1 MDWVFRVACYI
12 HITHLDFC
20 RGSWDAGDWNGLGV
34 RKHDCFFISIYNARE
49 TLHKNPIYIVAILSN
64 WIETVEFFFP
74 MDVHRQIAPN
84 APPKFDGRKRNS
96 IGVQPHSKS
105 RFTNATGGI

>member
-1 MDWVFRVACYI
+1 MHRIQRDGLVFRGACYL
-12 HITHLDFC
+12 HITLLDFC

-34 RKHDCFFISIYNARE
+34 GNNDDCFFISIYNARK
-49 TLHKNPIYIVAILSN
+49 TLHDYPIYVVSILSN

-84 APPKFDGRKRNS
+84 APPKFDGRKRNA
-96 IGVQPHSKS
+96 V
-105 RFTNATGGI
+105 